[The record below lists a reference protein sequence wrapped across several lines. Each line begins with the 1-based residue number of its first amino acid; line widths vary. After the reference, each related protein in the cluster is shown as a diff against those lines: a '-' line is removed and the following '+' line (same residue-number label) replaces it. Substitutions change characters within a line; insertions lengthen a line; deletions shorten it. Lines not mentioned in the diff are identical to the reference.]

1 MAHEVGMPVMPLTPP
16 DSGVPL
22 APASGRCRAVV
33 PAGAR
38 AGLGPDHRVVPA
50 GGMS

>member
-1 MAHEVGMPVMPLTPP
+1 MPLTPP

-22 APASGRCRAVV
+22 APASGRCRAAVV